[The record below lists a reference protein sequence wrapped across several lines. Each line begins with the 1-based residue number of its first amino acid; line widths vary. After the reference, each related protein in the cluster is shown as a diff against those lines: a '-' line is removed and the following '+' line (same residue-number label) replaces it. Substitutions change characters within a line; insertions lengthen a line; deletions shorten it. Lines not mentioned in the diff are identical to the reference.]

1 MNQKFNAEVTQRD
14 DVTYIKLSGVIDE
27 DNDLTSLVDRAGVGT
42 TVIDLAEIE
51 RINSCGVRDWVN
63 WLTKM
68 EKKGAHVIMVECAPA
83 IVAQINLV
91 NNFVGDG
98 AVKSFYAPY
107 FCPSCDLEKVLLVEL
122 DEMVGQDKPKAPVCR
137 CDECDGVMDF
147 DDMEESYF
155 AFIQTTKLAELS
167 SEVRIVMAELIPE
180 ESTGERKVRSRVSNV
195 GSSVSSS
202 GSGSG
207 SIPSSVSLPSLPSV
221 PSLPSLSSI
230 TGVDSSSPDAL
241 ARATKPAK
249 ASSQTSITMVIVILL
264 LLLAI
269 GLLVYVIVSGSK
281 KGQDPADQPPNQPAS
296 HLILKSHD
304 HRGCLKPQLKRPA

>member
-27 DNDLTSLVDRAGVGT
+27 DNELANLVDRVGAGT

-68 EKKGAHVIMVECAPA
+68 EKKGAHVIMVECSPA

-155 AFIQTTKLAELS
+155 AFIQTTKLAELT
-167 SEVRIVMAELIPE
+167 SEVRTVMAELVPE
-180 ESTGERKVRSRVSNV
+180 ESTGERKVRSRVSSV
-195 GSSVSSS
+195 GSSVSSTGT
-202 GSGSG
+202 GSGSM
-207 SIPSSVSLPSLPSV
+207 PSSVSLPSLPSV

-230 TGVDSSSPDAL
+230 TGVESSRPDAL
-241 ARATKPAK
+241 AKKTAKQPKPA
-249 ASSQTSITMVIVILL
+249 AQTNITMIIVILL

-269 GLLVYVIVSGSK
+269 GLLVYVIVSGNK
-281 KGQDPADQPPNQPAS
+281 KGQDPADQPNHQPAS
-296 HLILKSHD
+296 HLILKSYD
-304 HRGCLKPQLKRPA
+304 DRG

>member
-1 MNQKFNAEVTQRD
+1 MNQKFNAEISQRD

-27 DNDLTSLVDRAGVGT
+27 DNDLAALVDRVGAST

-63 WLTKM
+63 WLGKSG
-68 EKKGAHVIMVECAPA
+68 KKGAELILVECSPA

-91 NNFVGDG
+91 NNFVGSG

-107 FCPSCDLEKVLLVEL
+107 FCPSCDLEKVLLVDME
-122 DEMVGQDKPKAPVCR
+122 EIHGQEKPKAPVCR

-155 AFIQTTKLAELS
+155 AFIQTTRMAKLT
-167 SEVRIVMAELIPE
+167 SEVKNAMADLAPE
-180 ESTGERKVRSRVSNV
+180 ESTGERKVRSRVSSANAL
-195 GSSVSSS
+195 GSGPGP
-202 GSGSG
+202 GSGSV
-207 SIPSSVSLPSLPSV
+207 PSAVSLPSLPSV

-230 TGVDSSSPDAL
+230 TGVEPSRPNIGPRESPRPAPPRPGSSNV
-241 ARATKPAK
+241 
-249 ASSQTSITMVIVILL
+249 TMIVVILL

-269 GLLVYVIVSGSK
+269 GLLLYVILTGSSRK
-281 KGQDPADQPPNQPAS
+281 QEPSDTGPSPAPTSSVTPGPGA
-296 HLILKSHD
+296 
-304 HRGCLKPQLKRPA
+304 RAAP